1 MNKENF
7 LNGLREKLSG
17 LPQEDIEERIAFYNE
32 MINDRMEDGLSE
44 EEAIEAIGSVDS
56 VVEQI
61 MSEIPL
67 STLVK
72 KKVTPKRKLKAWEI
86 LLLILGAPVWIPL
99 VISVGAVMF
108 SVYAVVWALVICLYA
123 VDITS
128 AAGLFVGLAGIV
140 AYLRAGNPVGALF
153 SAGMGMASVGL
164 AILLFFACIWLTK
177 AVINATGKLILGI
190 KISFVGNKE

>member
-140 AYLRAGNPVGALF
+140 AYLKIGNPVGALF
-153 SAGMGMASVGL
+153 SAGMGMASFGL

>member
-44 EEAIEAIGSVDS
+44 EEAIKAIGSVDS

-72 KKVTPKRKLKAWEI
+72 KKITPKRKLKAWEI

-99 VISVGAVMF
+99 VISVGAIMF

-153 SAGMGMASVGL
+153 SAGMGMASFGL

>member
-140 AYLRAGNPVGALF
+140 AYLRAGNPAGALF

>member
-108 SVYAVVWALVICLYA
+108 SVYAVVWAVVICLYA
-123 VDITS
+123 ADITS

-140 AYLRAGNPVGALF
+140 VYLRAGNPVGALF